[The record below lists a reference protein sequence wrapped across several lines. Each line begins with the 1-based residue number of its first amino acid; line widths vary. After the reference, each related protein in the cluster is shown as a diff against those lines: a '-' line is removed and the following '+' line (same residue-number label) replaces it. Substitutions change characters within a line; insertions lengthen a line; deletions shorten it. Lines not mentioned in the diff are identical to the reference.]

1 MSGSRQTRSF
11 AVRVPFDRNA
21 SPRRCP
27 APRADV
33 IWSKKPSVLIIGP
46 ELQRRSALIGK
57 YAALSYQKREP
68 ILRIDVYLQSNLSKG
83 ENNGIWQRRSTVV
96 DRDPA
101 PHHNSLGSLHAPLN
115 ERGQNIRGLGSG
127 RASLPGLSFEFGAGL
142 RGRHRQQFYR
152 SRQFHDH
159 TLSGNAVTPCVT
171 AWSGSRSTFESSA
184 LTDGRKSAG
193 PPRPDERVWSLSGK
207 RLKGKEN
214 HTDL

>member
-1 MSGSRQTRSF
+1 
-11 AVRVPFDRNA
+11 VRAPFDRNA
-21 SPRRCP
+21 SRLRCP

-33 IWSKKPSVLIIGP
+33 TRSKKPSVLIIGP
-46 ELQRRSALIGK
+46 KLQPAPPSWTNARHFP
-57 YAALSYQKREP
+57 YQKREP
-68 ILRIDVYLQSNLSKG
+68 ILRIDVHLQSNLSKG

-115 ERGQNIRGLGSG
+115 ERGRNIRGLGSG
-127 RASLPGLSFEFGAGL
+127 SGSLPGPSFEFGAGP

-152 SRQFHDH
+152 SRQSYDH
-159 TLSGNAVTPCVT
+159 ALSGNAVTACVA
-171 AWSGSRSTFESSA
+171 AWSGSRNTYKSSA

-193 PPRPDERVWSLSGK
+193 TPQPDERARSLSGK